1 MLIGPKKKKKKK
13 NHSGICAGSLWQLI
27 IVFKIVSKA
36 HYASQSTSNKNT
48 DAAITIRH
56 TLGEEVKGAIQPA
69 YFMTIRMLA

>member
-1 MLIGPKKKKKKK
+1 M
-13 NHSGICAGSLWQLI
+13 I

-36 HYASQSTSNKNT
+36 HYASQSTSDKNT